1 MTMRT
6 SSTTVTFTR
15 PFLLRGID
23 GVQPAGTY
31 TVETDEEL
39 LQALSFPA
47 YRRVATLMFLPS
59 SPGSAASAAG
69 LARVANIDPGELEA
83 ALTRDA
89 AVEREPAM
97 AVAPDGLPAEA
108 VVPQPVRSAGATSS
122 GLKARVRDLVARVR
136 RLRGR
141 RLE

>member
-6 SSTTVTFTR
+6 ISTTVIFTR
-15 PFLLRGID
+15 PFLLSGID

-47 YRRVATLMFLPS
+47 YRRVTTLMFLPS
-59 SPGSAASAAG
+59 SPGSRASG
-69 LARVANIDPGELEA
+69 QVANIDPRELEA

-89 AVEREPAM
+89 AVEQEPTV
-97 AVAPDGLPAEA
+97 AVAPDGLLAEA
-108 VVPQPVRSAGATSS
+108 VVPQPVREVGSAPS
-122 GLKARVRDLVARVR
+122 GLKARVRELVARAR
-136 RLRGR
+136 RVRGR

>member
-1 MTMRT
+1 MNART
-6 SSTTVTFTR
+6 SSKTVTFTR
-15 PFLLRGID
+15 PFVLSGID

-47 YRRVATLMFLPS
+47 YRRVATWIQLPS
-59 SPGSAASAAG
+59 SPGGAASAAG

-89 AVEREPAM
+89 AVEPELAVD
-97 AVAPDGLPAEA
+97 VAPAGLLAEA
-108 VVPQPVRSAGATSS
+108 AVPQAVRGAGFAPH
-122 GLKARVRDLVARVR
+122 GFKARLRDLAAGVR
-136 RLRGR
+136 RLRGL

>member
-15 PFLLRGID
+15 PFLLSGID

-31 TVETDEEL
+31 TVETDGEL

-59 SPGSAASAAG
+59 PPGGAASAAG
-69 LARVANIDPGELEA
+69 LARVADIDPGELQA

-89 AVEREPAM
+89 SVEQEPAV

-108 VVPQPVRSAGATSS
+108 VVPQPTRSVGSTSS
-122 GLKARVRDLVARVR
+122 GLKARVHDLMASVR
-136 RLRGR
+136 RLRGL
-141 RLE
+141 RLG

>member
-1 MTMRT
+1 MTRRT

-15 PFLLRGID
+15 PFLLSGID

-59 SPGSAASAAG
+59 PPGRAASAAG
-69 LARVANIDPGELEA
+69 LARVANIDPGELAA

-89 AVEREPAM
+89 AVEQEPAV

-108 VVPQPVRSAGATSS
+108 VAPQPVRSVGSAPS
-122 GLKARVRDLVARVR
+122 GLKARVRALVARVR